1 MLDATIVDDPPHR
14 PVRTED
20 DMILV
25 TGASGHVGGELV
37 GQLAAAGHPV
47 RALVREPGRPAG
59 GPLAQPGVQLSL
71 GDLNEPDTLA
81 GSLAGVTGL
90 FLLGGFPDMPGVL
103 AQARAAGVR
112 HVVLLSSRSV
122 MGGDPGNAVVAM
134 HLAGEAALR
143 ESGLAWTVLRAS
155 GFMSN
160 TFEWLPQLRAGD
172 VVRGPWADVPVAVID
187 PHDIAAV
194 AARVLTNTALTMP
207 GLPGTGEEGHS
218 IPLSGPEALRPAD
231 RAGILGP
238 VLGRPLRFEGQTDAE
253 ARAEMSR
260 TVPAKYVD
268 AFFRFFSDGEFD
280 DSPVLGTV
288 DDVTG
293 RPARTFKEWAT
304 AHAAEFSLS
313 AARAARNPR

>member
-1 MLDATIVDDPPHR
+1 
-14 PVRTED
+14 
-20 DMILV
+20 MILV
-25 TGASGHVGGELV
+25 TGASGHVGGELTA
-37 GQLAAAGHPV
+37 QLAAAGHPV
-47 RALVREPGRPAG
+47 RALVREPGRPAT

-134 HLAGEAALR
+134 HLDGEAALR
-143 ESGLAWTVLRAS
+143 GSGLAWTVLRSS

-172 VVRGPWADVPVAVID
+172 VLRGPWAEVPVAVID

-194 AARVLTNTALTMP
+194 ALTVLTMP
-207 GLPGTGEEGHS
+207 ELPGTGEEGHS

-231 RAGILGP
+231 RARILGS
-238 VLGRPLRFEGQTDAE
+238 VLGRPLRFEGQADAE

-280 DSPVLGTV
+280 DSPVLSTV
-288 DDVTG
+288 GDVTG
-293 RPARTFKEWAT
+293 RPARTFKDWAM
-304 AHAAEFSLS
+304 AHAAEF
-313 AARAARNPR
+313 R

>member
-1 MLDATIVDDPPHR
+1 MRERTN

-25 TGASGHVGGELV
+25 TGASGHVGGELT

-47 RALVREPGRPAG
+47 RALVREPGRPAA
-59 GPLAQPGVQLSL
+59 GPLAQPEVQLSL

-122 MGGDPGNAVVAM
+122 TGGDPGNAVVAM

-172 VVRGPWADVPVAVID
+172 ALRGPWADVPVAVID

-194 AARVLTNTALTMP
+194 AARVLTDTELTDTELTDTELTDTELTDTE
-207 GLPGTGEEGHS
+207 LPGTRAEGHI
-218 IPLSGPEALRPAD
+218 IPLSGPEALLPAD
-231 RAGILGP
+231 RAAILGS
-238 VLGRPLRFEGQTDAE
+238 VLGRPLRFEGQADAE

-280 DSPVLGTV
+280 DSPVLSTV
-288 DDVTG
+288 EDVTG
-293 RPARTFKEWAT
+293 RPARMFRQWAT
-304 AHAAEFSLS
+304 AHAAEFS
-313 AARAARNPR
+313 